1 MAVIDPAAVGERLI
15 GVRNRITRA
24 GGDPRV
30 VKVVAVTKGFGIEA
44 VRAAAAAGLSSVAEN
59 YGQELTAKA
68 RQAPD
73 GVEWH
78 MLGHVQRNKV
88 KALVPV
94 VSVWQSV
101 DRPEL
106 VRALAA
112 HRPGASIF
120 VQVNVTDDEGRNG
133 CDWEEAPML
142 VEQAAAC
149 GLDVRGLMAV
159 GPRQE
164 PADAF
169 RRLVSLADEL
179 GLPERS
185 IGMSG
190 DLETAVAE
198 GSTMVR
204 VGTALFG
211 PRPDRTDLRR

>member
-1 MAVIDPAAVGERLI
+1 MDPLAERLEA
-15 GVRNRITRA
+15 VRECIVRA
-24 GGDPRV
+24 GGDPARTTI
-30 VKVVAVTKGFGIEA
+30 VAVTKGQPRD
-44 VRAAAAAGLSSVAEN
+44 VVAAARAAGLVELGEN
-59 YGQELTAKA
+59 YAQELTGKA
-68 RQAPD
+68 RHAE
-73 GVEWH
+73 GVRWH

-88 KALVPV
+88 KALAPV
-94 VSVWQSV
+94 VDVWQSV

-106 VRALAA
+106 IRALAA

-120 VQVNVTDDEGRNG
+120 VQVNVTEDEGRNG
-133 CDWEEAPML
+133 CDWDDAPML
-142 VEQAAAC
+142 VEQAAAV

-159 GPRQE
+159 GPRDD

-185 IGMSG
+185 IGMSD
-190 DLETAVAE
+190 DLEVAVAE

-211 PRPDRTDLRR
+211 PRPDRPDLRR

>member
-1 MAVIDPAAVGERLI
+1 MEAVAERLAQ
-15 GVRNRITRA
+15 VRERIARA
-24 GGDPRV
+24 GGDPRA
-30 VKVVAVTKGFGIEA
+30 VKVVAVTKGFDVEA
-44 VRAAAAAGLSSVAEN
+44 VRAATGAGLAVAEN
-59 YGQELTAKA
+59 YAQELTAKA
-68 RQAPD
+68 RHAPE

-78 MLGHVQRNKV
+78 MLGRVQRNKV
-88 KALVPV
+88 KALAPL
-94 VSVWQSV
+94 VSLWQSV

-112 HRPGASIF
+112 HRPGASIL
-120 VQVNVTDDEGRNG
+120 VQVNVTEDPGRNG
-133 CDWEEAPML
+133 CDWDEAPVL

-159 GPRQE
+159 GPRQD
-164 PADAF
+164 PAAAF
-169 RRLVSLADEL
+169 RRLVALADEL

-190 DLETAVAE
+190 DLEVAVAE

-211 PRPDRTDLRR
+211 PRPDRPDLRR

>member
-1 MAVIDPAAVGERLI
+1 MEGVAERLAQ
-15 GVRNRITRA
+15 VRARIERA
-24 GGDPRV
+24 GGDPRAV
-30 VKVVAVTKGFGIEA
+30 QVVAVTKGFGTDA
-44 VRAAAAAGLSSVAEN
+44 VAAAAEAGLTALAEN
-59 YGQELTAKA
+59 YAQELTAKA
-68 RQAPD
+68 RQAPPS
-73 GVEWH
+73 VAWH

-88 KALVPV
+88 KALAPL

-112 HRPGASIF
+112 HRPGASIL
-120 VQVNVTDDEGRNG
+120 VQVNVTEDPGRNG
-133 CDWEEAPML
+133 CDWDEAPML

-159 GPRQE
+159 GPREE
-164 PADAF
+164 PAGAF
-169 RRLVSLADEL
+169 RRLVELADDL

-190 DLETAVAE
+190 DLEAAVAA

>member
-1 MAVIDPAAVGERLI
+1 MDPLAARLEAVRERI
-15 GVRNRITRA
+15 VRA
-24 GGDPRV
+24 GGDPARTSI
-30 VKVVAVTKGFGIEA
+30 VAVTKGQPHE
-44 VRAAAAAGLSSVAEN
+44 VVAAALAAGLTDLGEN
-59 YGQELTAKA
+59 YAQELTAKA
-68 RQAPD
+68 RHAD
-73 GVEWH
+73 GARWH

-88 KALVPV
+88 KALAPV
-94 VSVWQSV
+94 VDVWQSV

-112 HRPGASIF
+112 HRPGASIL

-133 CDWEEAPML
+133 CDWDDAPVL
-142 VEQAAAC
+142 VEQAAAV

-159 GPRQE
+159 GPRHD

-169 RRLVSLADEL
+169 RRLVALADEL

-185 IGMSG
+185 IGMSD
-190 DLETAVAE
+190 DLEIAVAE

-211 PRPDRTDLRR
+211 PRPDRPDLRR

>member
-1 MAVIDPAAVGERLI
+1 MDAVAERLAE
-15 GVRNRITRA
+15 VRARIERA
-24 GGDPRV
+24 GGDPRRI
-30 VKVVAVTKGFGIEA
+30 KVVAVTKGFDLGA
-44 VRAAAAAGLSSVAEN
+44 VEAAAAVGLSALAEN
-59 YGQELTAKA
+59 YAQELTAKA
-68 RQAPD
+68 RHAPA

-78 MLGHVQRNKV
+78 MLGRVQRNKV
-88 KALVPV
+88 KALAPL
-94 VSVWQSV
+94 VSLWQSV

-112 HRPGASIF
+112 HRPGASIL
-120 VQVNVTDDEGRNG
+120 VQVNVTEDPGRNG
-133 CDWEEAPML
+133 CDWDEAPVL

-159 GPRQE
+159 GPRRD

-169 RRLVSLADEL
+169 RRLVALADEL

-190 DLETAVAE
+190 DLEVAVAE

-204 VGTALFG
+204 LGTALFG
-211 PRPDRTDLRR
+211 PRPDRPDLRR